1 MLKKVKEFVW
11 EKSSQGAL
19 EYIMLVGGIISV
31 AVIVAVIYTRSVRE
45 AANETE
51 KTISNVSKQI
61 SQVVKNLSERYLSN
75 IS

>member
-1 MLKKVKEFVW
+1 MKSKLKNFILENK
-11 EKSSQGAL
+11 SQGAL

-31 AVIVAVIYTRSVRE
+31 AVIVAVIYTRSVRK

-51 KTISNVSKQI
+51 QTISNVSKQI
-61 SQVVKNLSERYLSN
+61 SQVVINLSERYLSN